1 MYFDRKVPTFWKDTT
16 TSVFRLE
23 EYIMREE
30 IGRIQRRDCQHWGN
44 ELTSDT
50 KWEMTRKGG
59 I

>member
-1 MYFDRKVPTFWKDTT
+1 MYFDRQVPMFWKDTA
-16 TSVFRLE
+16 TSVLRLE

-30 IGRIQRRDCQHWGN
+30 IGWIQRRDCQHRGN

-50 KWEMTRKGG
+50 KREMTREGG